1 MMAPNKP
8 PTTLA
13 VNKKRTEISLE
24 GIREKGGAEVCLGL
38 KAEAGGLFS
47 AGICPLADIDAGFT
61 LPEGCR
67 AAAWWQTDGLSA
79 VYAEDGYLYVRRSGT
94 FEKTAAHF
102 DETPACVRAIAEKAV
117 MLFSD
122 GEKTVSLT
130 EEGAEETDAVPP
142 FSCAAFCNDRLW
154 VLTGEADGNR
164 LRYSAPLDIFDFEE
178 REGEGGHLD
187 LPDAKG
193 KISAMLVR
201 NGEIAIVREYGL
213 QMLSAPGDPE
223 KFFLQDLPSFFGR
236 IYAGTACAENGKLYF
251 LTDRGACVYD
261 GETQSF
267 YPEFSRFLADEPQ
280 TGASAAACGGEVVF
294 TFLVRTGGE
303 VRPAVGVF
311 REDGGGGC
319 LLPADAHAAAV
330 VRTERGPRAA
340 FLSDG
345 RIFCVAEKGEVVSE
359 GFGYWQSGVF
369 SPFAGGE
376 CLLEEMCVRAEG
388 SVSLSVSSEFGSRRL
403 CACGT
408 GRMKRIRPALRGSA
422 FVFVFET
429 EGRAAVFSLSASFSK
444 LKQGG

>member
-13 VNKKRTEISLE
+13 VNKKRAEISLE
-24 GIREKGGAEVCLGL
+24 GIREKGGAEICLGL
-38 KAEAGGLFS
+38 QAEAGGLFS
-47 AGICPLADIDAGFT
+47 AGICPLADIDANFAF
-61 LPEGCR
+61 PEGCR
-67 AAAWWQTDGLSA
+67 AAAWWQTDGLFA
-79 VYAEDGYLYVRRSGT
+79 IYAEDGYLYIRRVGA
-94 FEKTAAHF
+94 FVKTGAHF
-102 DETPACVRAIAEKAV
+102 DETPACVRVIAEKEV

-130 EEGAEETDAVPP
+130 EEDVEETDAVPP

-154 VLTGEADGNR
+154 VLTGETGGNR

-178 REGEGGHLD
+178 REGEGGYLD
-187 LPDAKG
+187 LTDAKG
-193 KISAMLVR
+193 KIIALLVC

-213 QMLSAPGDPE
+213 QILSAAGDPE
-223 KFFLQDLPSFFGR
+223 KFSLQDQPSFFSR

-267 YPEFSRFLADEPQ
+267 YPEFSRFFAGEVQ
-280 TGASAAACGGEVVF
+280 TGASAAACGGKVVF
-294 TFLVRTGGE
+294 TLMVRTGGT
-303 VRPAVGVF
+303 VRPVVGVF
-311 REDGGGGC
+311 REDGAGGC
-319 LLPADAHAAAV
+319 LLPADAYAAAV
-330 VRTERGPRAA
+330 ARTERGPCAA

-345 RIFCVAEKGEVVSE
+345 RIFCVAEKGETVSD
-359 GFGYWQSGVF
+359 GFGYWQSGIL

-388 SVSLSVSSEFGSRRL
+388 SVSVSVSSEFGSRRF

-408 GRMKRIRPALRGSA
+408 GKIKRVRPALRGST